1 MAEKQPA
8 SINGIEFDALLNMS
22 YAMEASSPDYVVES
36 GFTINDSIILSAE
49 VLDLTLF
56 VSDRPVTF
64 KSRFGSGD
72 GRVDQVVKALK
83 DLYYE
88 KELVSVTLSDSQY
101 DDMAITSLTISRTNE
116 LGYAMEIPITL
127 KHVRSTESKTTAIPA
142 SYGKSGKTKS
152 SAGTAGTSSGSSNT
166 SSSSSESSLS
176 SSSSSSSSS
185 SGSSSSANTSRSSIL
200 YNVASGIGLI

>member
-1 MAEKQPA
+1 MSPKQPA
-8 SINGIEFDALLNMS
+8 SINGIEFDALLNMD

-49 VLDLTLF
+49 ILNLTLF

-64 KSRFGSGD
+64 KGRFGSGN

-83 DLYYE
+83 DLYYK

-116 LGYAMEIPITL
+116 LGYAREIPITL
-127 KHVRSTESKTTAIPA
+127 KHVRSTESKTTTIPA
-142 SYGKSGKTKS
+142 SYGKSGKTGA
-152 SAGTAGTSSGSSNT
+152 SAGTAGTASGSSGA
-166 SSSSSESSLS
+166 SSGG
-176 SSSSSSSSS
+176 
-185 SGSSSSANTSRSSIL
+185 SGSSSSAVSGESDNSSGNSRASVL
-200 YNVASGIGLI
+200 YSVASSVGLI

>member
-1 MAEKQPA
+1 MAAKQPA
-8 SINGIEFDALLNMS
+8 SINGIEFDALLNMD

-49 VLDLTLF
+49 VLNLTLF

-64 KSRFGSGD
+64 KSRFGSGT

-83 DLYYE
+83 DLYYK

-116 LGYAMEIPITL
+116 LGYAREIPITL
-127 KHVRSTESKTTAIPA
+127 KHVRSTESKTTTIPA
-142 SYGKSGKTKS
+142 SYGKSGKTGA
-152 SAGTAGTSSGSSNT
+152 SAGTAGTSSGSSSG
-166 SSSSSESSLS
+166 SSGA
-176 SSSSSSSSS
+176 SS
-185 SGSSSSANTSRSSIL
+185 SGSGSSAGSSSGSGGSGSSSGNSRASIL
-200 YNVASGIGLI
+200 YNAASGVGLI